1 MFKVLDLEG
10 NRIIVNAIDPTKH
23 RHLSGSEF
31 PKIEKPI
38 EVKAPKITSKK

>member
-10 NRIIVNAIDPTKH
+10 KRIIVNSIDPTKH

-31 PKIEKPI
+31 PKIEKI
-38 EVKAPKITSKK
+38 AEVKKPKVISKK